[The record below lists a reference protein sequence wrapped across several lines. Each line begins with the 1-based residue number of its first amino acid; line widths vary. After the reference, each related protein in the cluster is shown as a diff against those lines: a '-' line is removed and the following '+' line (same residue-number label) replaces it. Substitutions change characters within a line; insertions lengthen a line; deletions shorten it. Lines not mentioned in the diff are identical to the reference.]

1 MARTKEFDRAQVL
14 HKAML
19 LFWEK
24 GYDGTSMADLLETM
38 GISRSSMYET
48 FTDKHSLYL
57 EAAQLYKRTS
67 QEKRKF
73 LLEAESAKEGI
84 RKYFERHIDGSFRE
98 DTPMGC
104 LVTNTIVNV
113 DSPGDEINVLMR
125 AHFDELRVAFLELL
139 RRGQESGE
147 IAADRNIE
155 DLAYMLLTINHG
167 INVAAKLNNSR
178 ERAESMIDTVLGML

>member
-1 MARTKEFDRAQVL
+1 MARTKEFDRTQVL
-14 HKAML
+14 RKAML

-38 GISRSSMYET
+38 GISRSSLYET
-48 FTDKHSLYL
+48 FTDKHALYL
-57 EAAQLYKRTS
+57 EAAQLYRQTS
-67 QEKRKF
+67 QEKRKL
-73 LLEAESAKEGI
+73 LLEAESAKAGI
-84 RKYFERHIDGSFRE
+84 RQYFERHIDGSFRE

-113 DSPGDEINVLMR
+113 DSPGDEINLLMR
-125 AHFDELRVAFLELL
+125 THFDELRVAFCELL
-139 RRGQESGE
+139 KRGQQSGE

-178 ERAESMIDTVLGML
+178 ERAESMMRTVLDML